1 MALPTILPIAPLTSY
16 ADIWALIDS
25 NFGKSVE
32 SLEIEIASNKVKL
45 YLFDGTSILSTNAI
59 PYPVTNATNGLNK
72 AGTNISLGGTLT
84 GGTTINTSTYNFLVQ
99 NGVGAQRLRI
109 TNTFAELAGDLE
121 LRIQP
126 PSIQAATAIDGQF
139 LKLIDENTGECDYDY
154 IVDTDFTS
162 LSIVGDKVRL
172 TFKDTSFI
180 ESGVFAPVN
189 SFASSTKN
197 NILTQTI
204 LALNTPKLIA
214 GADVSGVLQD
224 FTNNGLGR
232 HTYTGLTPINV
243 EVNRNST
250 LYTFSGANQVIRTQI
265 YKNGVAIGAPTTQT
279 QATGVLQSRTTTA
292 IVTLN
297 TGDYIECW
305 VTNESG
311 PNNIIERE
319 MTFSTKRI

>member
-1 MALPTILPIAPLTSY
+1 MAIQKVIAGDDVGDFAGKYNDLVDKVVTGVSIVGNAVVLTLFDTTTLTSG
-16 ADIWALIDS
+16 AIAFPVDS
-25 NFGKSVE
+25 AN
-32 SLEIEIASNKVKL
+32 
-45 YLFDGTSILSTNAI
+45 
-59 PYPVTNATNGLNK
+59 NGLTK
-72 AGTNISLGGTLT
+72 AGTAIKLGGILT
-84 GGTTINTSTYNFLVQ
+84 GGTTIDAATFNFLLQ
-99 NGVGAQRLRI
+99 SGTGAQRLRI
-109 TNTFAELAGDLE
+109 SNTFAELAGDLE

-172 TFKDTSFI
+172 TFKDASFI

-189 SFASSTKN
+189 PFASSTKN

-250 LYTFSGANQVIRTQI
+250 LYIVSGANQVIRTQI

-279 QATGVLQSRTTTA
+279 QANGVQSRTTTA

-311 PNNIIERE
+311 ANNIIERE

>member
-1 MALPTILPIAPLTSY
+1 MAIQKVIAGDDVGDFAGKYNDLVDKVVTGVSIVGNAVVLTLFDTTTLTSG
-16 ADIWALIDS
+16 AIAFPVDS
-25 NFGKSVE
+25 AN
-32 SLEIEIASNKVKL
+32 
-45 YLFDGTSILSTNAI
+45 
-59 PYPVTNATNGLNK
+59 NGLTK
-72 AGTNISLGGTLT
+72 AGTAIKLGGILT
-84 GGTTINTSTYNFLVQ
+84 GGTTIDASTYNFLVQ

-189 SFASSTKN
+189 PFASSTKN